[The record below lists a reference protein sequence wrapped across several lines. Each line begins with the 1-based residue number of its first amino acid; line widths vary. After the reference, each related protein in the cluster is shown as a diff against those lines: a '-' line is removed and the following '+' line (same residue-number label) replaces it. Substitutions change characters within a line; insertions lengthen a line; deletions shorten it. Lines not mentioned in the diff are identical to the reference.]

1 MAKNLLNKY
10 VWLVET
16 IYKAKKITYEEINQ
30 RWLDNDLSEGNSLP
44 LRTFHKWRIAIEEMF
59 GLIIENEQSGRYRY
73 YIENAD
79 ELMFGL
85 IIENEQS
92 GRYRYYI
99 ENADELRSGSMRSWL
114 FNTLTVSNL
123 MLDSVSIKDKVLFE
137 EIPDGEQY
145 LPDILEALKK
155 NLVLGMTYQSFT
167 RDEANSFEI
176 EPYCLKAFK
185 QRWYL
190 VARSPYYNKIMIY
203 ALDRVQWLGL
213 TEKSFKYPKNF
224 IPEEF
229 FDDCFG
235 IIADQNVN
243 IETVKFKVSAGQA
256 NYLRSLRLHQSQHEI
271 ERTDEYSVFTVRL
284 RPTFDF
290 RQEIL
295 SQGSDIEVLEP
306 KWFRDE
312 VAEICK
318 HMWKWFR
325 DEVAEI
331 CKHMWNKYKED

>member
-16 IYKAKKITYEEINQ
+16 IYKAKRISYEEINY
-30 RWLDNDLSEGNSLP
+30 RWLDNDMSEGKPLP

-59 GLIIENEQSGRYRY
+59 GLIIENEQGGQYRY

-79 ELMFGL
+79 ELK
-85 IIENEQS
+85 N
-92 GRYRYYI
+92 
-99 ENADELRSGSMRSWL
+99 GSMRSWL

-123 MLDSVSIKDKVLFE
+123 MLESMSIKDKILFE

-145 LPDILEALKK
+145 LPVIIEALKK
-155 NLVLGMTYQSFT
+155 NTVLEITYQSFW
-167 RDEANSFEI
+167 RDEANTFPV

-190 VARSPYYNKIMIY
+190 VARSPYYDRIMIY
-203 ALDRVQWLGL
+203 ALDR
-213 TEKSFKYPKNF
+213 THKIEPTDESFDYPDDF
-224 IPEEF
+224 VPEEYF
-229 FDDCFG
+229 YDCFG
-235 IIADQNVN
+235 IIADEEYDV
-243 IETVKFKVSAGQA
+243 ETVKFRVSAGQA
-256 NYLRSLRLHQSQHEI
+256 NYLRSLRLHQSQQET
-271 ERTDEYSVFTVRL
+271 ECNDEYSTFTVRL

-295 SQGSDIEVLEP
+295 AMGSDIEVLAP

-312 VAEICK
+312 IAEIS
-318 HMWKWFR
+318 
-325 DEVAEI
+325 
-331 CKHMWNKYKED
+331 KHMWNKYKKDK

>member
-1 MAKNLLNKY
+1 MLNWNTKDDFKINCFFSNLCLNNSHLFCIFAASNDKTMAKNLLNKY

-30 RWLDNDLSEGNSLP
+30 SWLDNDLSEGNPLP

-73 YIENAD
+73 YIQNAD
-79 ELMFGL
+79 ELK
-85 IIENEQS
+85 N
-92 GRYRYYI
+92 
-99 ENADELRSGSMRSWL
+99 GSMRSWL

-271 ERTDEYSVFTVRL
+271 ERTDEYSIFTVRL

-312 VAEICK
+312 IAEIS
-318 HMWKWFR
+318 
-325 DEVAEI
+325 
-331 CKHMWNKYKED
+331 KHMWNKYKND

>member
-16 IYKAKKITYEEINQ
+16 IYKAKKISFEEINQ
-30 RWLDNDLSEGNSLP
+30 RWVDNDLSEGKPLP
-44 LRTFHKWRIAIEEMF
+44 IRTFHKWRQAIEEMF
-59 GLIIENEQSGRYRY
+59 GLIIENENGGQYRY

-79 ELMFGL
+79 DLK
-85 IIENEQS
+85 N
-92 GRYRYYI
+92 
-99 ENADELRSGSMRSWL
+99 GSMRSWL

-123 MLDSVSIKDKVLFE
+123 MMESASIKDKILFE

-145 LPDILEALKK
+145 LPVILDALK
-155 NLVLGMTYQSFT
+155 NSHVLGMTYQSYT
-167 RDEANSFEI
+167 RDEANTFEV

-190 VARSPYYNKIMIY
+190 VARSPYYDKIMIY
-203 ALDRVQWLGL
+203 SLDRVKWLGL
-213 TEKSFKYPKNF
+213 TEKSFKYPKSF

-229 FDDCFG
+229 FEDSFG
-235 IIADQNVN
+235 IIADTKVK
-243 IETVKFKVSAGQA
+243 IETVKLKVSAGQA
-256 NYLRSLRLHQSQHEI
+256 NYLRSLTLHQTQKEI
-271 ERTDEYSVFTVRL
+271 ERTDEYSIFTVRL

-295 SQGSDIEVLEP
+295 SQGCDIEVLEP

-312 VAEICK
+312 VAEIS
-318 HMWKWFR
+318 
-325 DEVAEI
+325 
-331 CKHMWNKYKED
+331 KHMWNKYKEDK

>member
-1 MAKNLLNKY
+1 MNIHLRKFSKY

-30 RWLDNDLSEGNSLP
+30 SWLDNDLSEGNPLP

-73 YIENAD
+73 YIQNAD
-79 ELMFGL
+79 ELK
-85 IIENEQS
+85 N
-92 GRYRYYI
+92 
-99 ENADELRSGSMRSWL
+99 GSMRSWL

-256 NYLRSLRLHQSQHEI
+256 NYLRSLRLHQSQHEV
-271 ERTDEYSVFTVRL
+271 ERTEEYSIFTVRL

-312 VAEICK
+312 IAEIS
-318 HMWKWFR
+318 
-325 DEVAEI
+325 
-331 CKHMWNKYKED
+331 KHMWNKYKND

>member
-30 RWLDNDLSEGNSLP
+30 SWLDNDLSEGNPLP

-73 YIENAD
+73 YIQNAD
-79 ELMFGL
+79 ELK
-85 IIENEQS
+85 N
-92 GRYRYYI
+92 
-99 ENADELRSGSMRSWL
+99 GSMRSWL

-256 NYLRSLRLHQSQHEI
+256 NYLRSLRLHQSQHEV
-271 ERTDEYSVFTVRL
+271 ERTEEYSIFTVRL

-312 VAEICK
+312 IAEIS
-318 HMWKWFR
+318 
-325 DEVAEI
+325 
-331 CKHMWNKYKED
+331 KHMWNKYKND